1 MKTPMSSEIMSNWSL
16 EEPPKH
22 VLTVP
27 SLLREESARG
37 REIGLIID
45 LSNHETLY
53 AEDLAAANNVE
64 YAHIQVF
71 LKSLLS
77 VVMLCLPAIQQR
89 LLCMAISVVCLRI
102 VSSLANWLQGV
113 L

>member
-77 VVMLCLPAIQQR
+77 VVTLCLPAIQQR
-89 LLCMAISVVCLRI
+89 HLCMARI

>member
-1 MKTPMSSEIMSNWSL
+1 MKTPMSSEIVSNWSL

-22 VLTVP
+22 VLTIP

-53 AEDLAAANNVE
+53 AEDLAAASNVE
-64 YAHIQVF
+64 YAHIQVNF
-71 LKSLLS
+71 HALLF
-77 VVMLCLPAIQQR
+77 VVTLCLPFSYSTSFA
-89 LLCMAISVVCLRI
+89 
-102 VSSLANWLQGV
+102 WP
-113 L
+113 